1 MTQPVEHGSRT
12 AQPRGRYLAFLA
24 LTALGIVY
32 GDIGTSPLYALQIAF
47 HAVHGI
53 PVTPGNVLGVL
64 SLVFWSL
71 VLVVTIKY
79 HLVIIRADNKGEG
92 GVVALMALV
101 NGSRAARGL
110 SPRRLMI
117 VLGIF
122 GAALIY
128 ADGALTPAISVMS
141 AVEGLQVATPALVH
155 LVVPLT
161 LIILVGLFSI
171 QSRGTARIGA
181 MFGPVMLVW
190 FVTIAVLGLSQ
201 IVRQPGVLAAALP
214 THAVRF
220 FADNVGRGFMVLG
233 AVFLVVTGGE
243 ALYADL
249 GPFGHRA
256 IQMAWFSVAL
266 PCLLLNY
273 FGQGALLL
281 RDPTAAENPFYHLAP
296 GWALYP
302 LIALATAAAII
313 ASQAVIS
320 GAFSLT
326 RQAVQL
332 GYSPRLRIE
341 HTSSREIGQIYVPA
355 VNWGLMV
362 LTCVLVLGF
371 HVVNT
376 AQPTSDNIAGAYGVA
391 LSTLMLLTT
400 LMFYVMGREVWRWS
414 FARAAVVSGLFLWV
428 DILFF
433 GANMLKIRYGGWV
446 PLVIAAAIFL
456 LMTTWKRGREI
467 LAKRM
472 LEKTV
477 PLKMLLADLAAEPPI
492 RVPGTAVF
500 MYGTADHTPPALVH
514 NLAHNKV
521 LHEKVVFLTVVT
533 QDVPHVSPPERVTI
547 RHIGKGFH
555 TVVARYGFMDDPDIE
570 DVLGSCRAQ
579 SLDIRMEGATF
590 FLGRETLVAS
600 ERPGM
605 AQWREQLFAFMSRN
619 ALRATAFFKI
629 PANQVFEVGAQVE
642 L

>member
-1 MTQPVEHGSRT
+1 MPRPSESGE
-12 AQPRGRYLAFLA
+12 APRGRYLATLA
-24 LTALGIVY
+24 LSVLGVVY
-32 GDIGTSPLYALQIAF
+32 GDIGTSPLYALRESF
-47 HAVHGI
+47 HGTHGI
-53 PVTPGNVLGVL
+53 PVSPGNVLGVL

-79 HLVIIRADNKGEG
+79 HVVIIRADNKGEG
-92 GVVALMALV
+92 GVLALMALV
-101 NGSRAARGL
+101 NGSRLARGL
-110 SPRRLMI
+110 SPRRIMI

-122 GAALIY
+122 GSALLY
-128 ADGALTPAISVMS
+128 ADGALTPAISVLS
-141 AVEGLQVATPALVH
+141 AVEGLELATPALAPWVIP
-155 LVVPLT
+155 VT
-161 LIILVGLFSI
+161 LGILVGLFLL

-181 MFGPVMLVW
+181 LFGPVMLVW
-190 FVTIAVLGLSQ
+190 FATLGVLGLSE
-201 IVRQPGVLAAALP
+201 IVHQPAVLAAVSP
-214 THAVRF
+214 HHAVRF
-220 FADNVGRGFMVLG
+220 FAEAPGRGLIVLG

-249 GPFGHRA
+249 GHFGHRA
-256 IQMAWFSVAL
+256 IQIAWFSATFPGLL
-266 PCLLLNY
+266 PNY

-281 RDPTAAENPFYHLAP
+281 RNPAAADNPFYHLAP

-302 LIALATAAAII
+302 LIALATAAAVI

-320 GAFSLT
+320 GAFSMT

-341 HTSSREIGQIYVPA
+341 HTSSREIGQIYVPT
-355 VNWGLMV
+355 VNWGLLL

-371 HVVNT
+371 
-376 AQPTSDNIAGAYGVA
+376 QTSSNIAGAYGVA
-391 LSTLMLLTT
+391 LSTLMLITT
-400 LMFYVMGREVWRWS
+400 LMFYVMSREVWGWS
-414 FARAAVVSGLFLWV
+414 FPRAAGVAGLFLWV
-428 DILFF
+428 DLLFF
-433 GANMLKIRYGGWV
+433 AANMLKIRYGGWV
-446 PLVIAAAIFL
+446 PLAIAAAIFL

-467 LAKRM
+467 LGKRM

-477 PLKMLLADLAAEPPI
+477 PLKMLLADLAAEPPL

-500 MYGTADHTPPALVH
+500 MYGTADHTPPALIH

-555 TVVARYGFMDDPDIE
+555 TVVARYGFMDDPDID
-570 DVLGSCRAQ
+570 DVLGACRVKT
-579 SLDIRMEGATF
+579 LDIRMEGTTF

-600 ERPGM
+600 DRPGM

-629 PANQVFEVGAQVE
+629 PANQVFEVGTQVE